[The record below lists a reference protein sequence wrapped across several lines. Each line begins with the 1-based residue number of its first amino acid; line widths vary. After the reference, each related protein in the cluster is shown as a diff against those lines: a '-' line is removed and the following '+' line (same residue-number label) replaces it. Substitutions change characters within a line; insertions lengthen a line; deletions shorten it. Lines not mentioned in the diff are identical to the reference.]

1 MSATE
6 KFAAARQFLL
16 SHRTDYEKAYRE
28 FRWPELTDF
37 NWARDWFDVYAQ
49 GNSKTALWLRREG
62 GDEAKLSYQELAER
76 SDRVAHFLQRQ
87 GVEPGDRI
95 VLCLPNVATI
105 WELMLAAIKIGAVV
119 VPTTTLATESEIR
132 DRLARSGARI
142 VVTDET
148 AMDRIPSD
156 VEVKRI
162 LVGGR
167 SAGWIRYDNRLGRKS
182 KLSDHSNSGQ

>member
-1 MSATE
+1 MSGAE
-6 KFAAARQFLL
+6 KFIAARQFLL
-16 SHRTDYEKAYRE
+16 DHRTDYERAYRE
-28 FRWPELTDF
+28 FRWPDLADF

-49 GNSKTALWLRREG
+49 GNTKTALWLLREG
-62 GDEAKLSYQELAER
+62 GDELKLSYQELAER

-95 VLCLPNVATI
+95 VLCLPNVAAI
-105 WELMLAAIKIGAVV
+105 WELMLAAIKIGAVI

-148 AMDRIPSD
+148 AIDRIPPD
-156 VEVKRI
+156 AEVKRI
-162 LVGGR
+162 LVGGQGR
-167 SAGWIRYDNRLGRKS
+167 RL
-182 KLSDHSNSGQ
+182 DTI